1 MISYD
6 YTYDYLRILFTEEGD
21 TLIIDNDPMFGVDK
35 IISFSDDISFS
46 DVGVS
51 FDKYFQY
58 TVDGVNWS
66 EWIRLS
72 NFNLSNINTK
82 YNHVFNIRYKYI
94 RVGKNTSISLYF
106 HSILL
111 SITYREVQQPKL
123 YTNSIFNKYVP
134 FINKESIHWAVNV
147 LNKIYNK
154 GIVPKYIVRGDNNN
168 WQDEDYIN
176 LWWSIIY
183 INALKVSY
191 NNVFSDILENTN
203 LVKKLL
209 IQKDIIPGETDDLG
223 RYYYLLTHYYD
234 EIMKRGTVSIFDKQ
248 RDLPDNFENVTI
260 RGELL
265 RLCNQP
271 LHIESIFGL
280 INGWEVGWLVGAT
293 CPGYNYN
300 DIYIDFIKG
309 FEVTESVVDLNKYP
323 LLNSEYISLEDV
335 EIEGTDIGC
344 MKVNTTDNDIYS
356 GVSGTY
362 EKSILVDNESDYE
375 ISFKIKGLQDGN
387 NLKFGV
393 KGYNF
398 LGNQVDLVSILD
410 DTDLNYFIQ
419 TNTLN
424 GDLFFK
430 GFIRYKSFDTL
441 EKLPE
446 IGGLLNL
453 KFTDGVEYISPI
465 IEVACN
471 NNVYLYDIKIRNL
484 PVTSVQSNLLYNSEL
499 IVKLLD
505 GYSSLTKQQIVDLI
519 VTKLI
524 PIHTVV
530 STSERY
536 FEEILGTTYL
546 PYTLPFEL

>member
-21 TLIIDNDPMFGVDK
+21 TLIIDNDPMFGVDRV
-35 IISFSDDISFS
+35 ISFSDDISFS
-46 DVGVS
+46 GVGVS

-58 TVDGVNWS
+58 TVDGINWS
-66 EWIRLS
+66 EWIPLS
-72 NFNLSNINTK
+72 NFNLSNVNTK
-82 YNHVFNIRYKYI
+82 YNHIFNIRYKYI
-94 RVGKNTSISLYF
+94 RVGKNSSISLYF

-111 SITYREVQQPKL
+111 NIEFREVQQPKL
-123 YTNSIFNKYVP
+123 YTNSIFNRYVS
-134 FINKESIHWAVNV
+134 FVNKESIHWAVNV

-154 GIVPKYIVRGDNNN
+154 GIVPKYISRGDNSN

-176 LWWSIIY
+176 FWWSIIY

-234 EIMKRGTVSIFDKQ
+234 EIMKRGTVSIFDRQ
-248 RDLPDNFENVTI
+248 RNLPSNFENVII

-271 LHIESIFGL
+271 QHIESIFGL
-280 INGWEVGWLVGAT
+280 INGWETGWIIGDT

-300 DIYIDFIKG
+300 DIYRDFIKG
-309 FEVTESVVDLNKYP
+309 FEVTESVVDLSKYP
-323 LLNSEYISLEDV
+323 LLSEEYINLE
-335 EIEGTDIGC
+335 EIEVGDRNINC
-344 MKVNTTDNDIYS
+344 MKINTTDNNIYS
-356 GVSGTY
+356 GISGTY

-419 TNTLN
+419 TDTLN
-424 GDLFFK
+424 GDLFFR

-453 KFTDGVEYISPI
+453 KFANGVEYISPV
-465 IEVACN
+465 IEVGCN
-471 NNVYLYDIKIRNL
+471 NDVYLYDIKIRNL

-505 GYSSLTKQQIVDLI
+505 GYSPLTKQQII
-519 VTKLI
+519 HIITTKLI

-536 FEEILGTTYL
+536 FEQILETTYL